1 MDLISR
7 LENCK
12 NGVHEKEVIAKID
25 NGPTASDFVRWCK
38 FCGAVV
44 VESMD
49 GKTVTEKLRTP
60 EILNIV

>member
-38 FCGAVV
+38 VCGAVT

-49 GKTVTEKLRTP
+49 GSTITEPLRTP
-60 EILNIV
+60 EISK